1 MAHFCR
7 VLLIEDM
14 ACRLVASTQRTMIDA
29 YDPDLY
35 DFNLSERSAMPC
47 ASEQHLTVLVPSF
60 PLSGAPKFV
69 VA

>member
-29 YDPDLY
+29 YDLDLH
-35 DFNLSERSAMPC
+35 DFNLSERSATPC
-47 ASEQHLTVLVPSF
+47 ASEQHLAVLLYHHS
-60 PLSGAPKFV
+60 LSLEP
-69 VA
+69 